1 MKSQPRESRF
11 GDIFLTHIRYN
22 LFLEVLL
29 HQQDIQGTGF
39 FLFWIFLLSY
49 IIYIFI
55 IFSSDYSS
63 LYYTVNPVF
72 FNLFYM

>member
-29 HQQDIQGTGF
+29 HQQDIQGTVF
-39 FLFWIFLLSY
+39 FFVLD
-49 IIYIFI
+49 
-55 IFSSDYSS
+55 FSSQ
-63 LYYTVNPVF
+63 LYNIYFHNIF
-72 FNLFYM
+72 Q